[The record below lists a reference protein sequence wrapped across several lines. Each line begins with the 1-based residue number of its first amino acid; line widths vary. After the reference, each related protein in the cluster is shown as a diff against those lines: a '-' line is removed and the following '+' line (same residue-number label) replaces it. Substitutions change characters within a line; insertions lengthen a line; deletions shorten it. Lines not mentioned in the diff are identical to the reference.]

1 MLLAEARAEV
11 VRHARR
17 LRPDGLV
24 VGTAGN
30 LSVRHGELLAVTPS
44 GVDYDELTAEL
55 IGVHRLDGSA
65 VEAVLPPSS
74 ELPFHLAAYRATG
87 AGAVVHTHSAAA
99 TAAACLDGLSELPPV
114 HYYTVLFG
122 GPVQIAPYATYGSE
136 ELAAGVAD
144 ALAGGRRGC
153 LLANHGAVTV
163 GESLAEAYG
172 LAQQLEWLSDVYLRT
187 RAAGLPRT
195 LDSRQ
200 LEQAAEKLAGYGR
213 RGRPEERD

>member
-30 LSVRHGELLAVTPS
+30 LSVRDGDLVAVTPS
-44 GVDYDELTAEL
+44 GVDYDGLTPEL
-55 IGVHRLDGSA
+55 IGVHRTDGSA

-87 AGAVVHTHSAAA
+87 AAAVVHTHSPAA
-99 TAAACLDGLSELPPV
+99 TAAACLDGLSQLPPV
-114 HYYTVLFG
+114 HYYAALFG
-122 GPVQIAPYATYGSE
+122 GPPRIAPYATYGSP
-136 ELAAGVAD
+136 ELAEAVAE

-153 LLANHGAVTV
+153 LLANHGAVTAA
-163 GESLAEAYG
+163 GSLAEAYG
-172 LAQQLEWLSDVYLRT
+172 LAQQLEWLCDVYLRT
-187 RAAGLPRT
+187 RAAGLPRA
-195 LDSRQ
+195 LDAEQ
-200 LEQAAEKLAGYGR
+200 LAEAAARISGYGGTPS
-213 RGRPEERD
+213 GR